1 MANKPL
7 ILSDNFFDDVVLHRD
22 HIVST
27 TKTEVTGSELFN
39 IADNLRD
46 ITRFTVAETNS
57 TVHVRVT
64 CGAAKGADCIVLD
77 RGHNLAGKSVNI
89 LTYTDAGFSAG
100 LVVQAAVTIPA
111 IAGGLPTDA
120 NGCLT
125 PDGVWWKT
133 FPSATQLSWVL
144 EVPAMGAGLA
154 PIITGLY
161 LGKSYR
167 FPEYLDGPAAYDY
180 RIKQIIQKND
190 TSRRGI
196 RVKRGIINYAEV
208 DLAVKLDG
216 TDFDAFNA
224 QVRPLFFSNHPWWFC
239 LDDSDVTGAGLMRLF
254 QLPGET
260 TYDPIPNPVHREIRF
275 LLEEVAPSA
284 TL

>member
-7 ILSDNFFDDVVLHRD
+7 ILSDNFFDDAVLHRD

-27 TKTEVTGSELFN
+27 TGTEVAGSELFN
-39 IADNLRD
+39 ISDNLRD
-46 ITRFTVAETNS
+46 VTRFTVSETDAQ
-57 TVHVRVT
+57 VLVKVD
-64 CGAAKGADCIVLD
+64 CGSAKSADCLIVD
-77 RGHNLAGKSVNI
+77 RGHNLSGKEVNLYSYVGAFEPGTNIELVNATVPSV
-89 LTYTDAGFSAG
+89 
-100 LVVQAAVTIPA
+100 P
-111 IAGGLPTDA
+111 GGLPSDP

-133 FPSATQLSWVL
+133 FSADTKQSWL
-144 EVPAMGAGLA
+144 MEVQAMGAGLA
-154 PIITGLY
+154 PILTGLY

-180 RIKQIIQKND
+180 RIKQVVQKNE
-190 TSRRGI
+190 TSRRGV

-208 DLAVKLDG
+208 DLSLKLDG
-216 TDFDAFNA
+216 SDFDAFNA

-239 LDDSDVTGAGLMRLF
+239 LDDSDATGAGLMRLF

-260 TYDPIPNPVHREIRF
+260 TYDPLPNPVHREIRF